1 MYVRYGLALTKE
13 QMSIHHPHMRGKR
26 PASTDRIKPTLSAT
40 YTKPTTVFNLHRNTG
55 ERDEGGKE
63 KREEGGGRRREEGER
78 GVKEGRR
85 RRRDVGGGMN
95 EGREEWRTRNA

>member
-1 MYVRYGLALTKE
+1 MYVRYCLALTKE

-85 RRRDVGGGMN
+85 RRNGGGGMN

>member
-1 MYVRYGLALTKE
+1 
-13 QMSIHHPHMRGKR
+13 MSIHHPHIRGKR

-40 YTKPTTVFNLHRNTG
+40 YTKPTTVFNLPRNTG

-63 KREEGGGRRREEGER
+63 KREKGGGRREEGER

-85 RRRDVGGGMN
+85 RRDGGGEMEE
-95 EGREEWRTRNA
+95 EG